1 VGKICDCCARQVP
14 NHLLAVGCNNRDYSF
29 LGAGNLIYDLGMPL
43 YFEYIKSC
51 ILMLLIMFV
60 TSGDYNII
68 TNIAF
73 GQSCKDLGG

>member
-1 VGKICDCCARQVP
+1 MLFWGQV
-14 NHLLAVGCNNRDYSF
+14 LYCELYT
-29 LGAGNLIYDLGMPL
+29 LGLPL

-68 TNIAF
+68 TNMAY
-73 GQSCKDLGG
+73 GSDCEALSDPK

>member
-1 VGKICDCCARQVP
+1 
-14 NHLLAVGCNNRDYSF
+14 
-29 LGAGNLIYDLGMPL
+29 MPL

-51 ILMLLIMFV
+51 ILMLLIIFV

-73 GQSCKDLGG
+73 GKSCQVLDKEHKGQDINEKEFC

>member
-1 VGKICDCCARQVP
+1 
-14 NHLLAVGCNNRDYSF
+14 
-29 LGAGNLIYDLGMPL
+29 MPL

-51 ILMLLIMFV
+51 ILMLLIIFV

-73 GQSCKDLGG
+73 GKSCEVLKAELKG